1 MKKKIHLGKKTLMSL
16 ELQITTILT
25 SLNRTEVRID
35 RMKPV
40 RHNTGNFV
48 YVTYHTVAEPEVQRS
63 RFLAHQKVRECCDV
77 WLESPPEFNND
88 HPGSNAA

>member
-1 MKKKIHLGKKTLMSL
+1 MKKKINLGKKTLMSL
-16 ELQITTILT
+16 EIQITTILT

-48 YVTYHTVAEPEVQRS
+48 FVDYHTTAEPEVPRS
-63 RFLAHQKVRECCDV
+63 RYFAHQQVQNCCDV
-77 WLESPPEFNND
+77 WLESPPESNNKQ
-88 HPGSNAA
+88 PGINAA

>member
-16 ELQITTILT
+16 EIQITTILT

-35 RMKPV
+35 KLKPV

-48 YVTYHTVAEPEVQRS
+48 LVTYHTVADPGVLCSQYC
-63 RFLAHQKVRECCDV
+63 AHQKVGDCCDV
-77 WLESPPEFNND
+77 WLESPPAHTDRITNTC
-88 HPGSNAA
+88 AA